1 MPIADWTRDALT
13 DGGFEGW
20 VPWKHCPVALSAIP
34 NDAGGV
40 YVVYRLDDGPP
51 RFLERSPAGTWRG
64 EPTVTREALE
74 ANWVPGA
81 AVLNVGKANHGRL
94 RARLREY
101 IGFGRGGRSRHA
113 GGRLI
118 WQVADPEDL
127 LVAWRILPRDED
139 PRAVETAM
147 ISSFRQDHG
156 KPPFANDPNRLGR

>member
-13 DGGFEGW
+13 DDGFEGW

-101 IGFGRGGRSRHA
+101 MSA
-113 GGRLI
+113 
-118 WQVADPEDL
+118 
-127 LVAWRILPRDED
+127 PRE
-139 PRAVETAM
+139 
-147 ISSFRQDHG
+147 
-156 KPPFANDPNRLGR
+156 N